1 MYAQVHV
8 TSTAG
13 SLMST
18 AYWPVMRNVYFNLYT
33 REVEIT
39 VEKPQ
44 SVAAYTTSTVMRWV
58 FFYLAK
64 LKSALIVVN
73 H

>member
-44 SVAAYTTSTVMRWV
+44 SVAAYTTGTMMR
-58 FFYLAK
+58 
-64 LKSALIVVN
+64 
-73 H
+73 

>member
-13 SLMST
+13 SLIST
-18 AYWPVMRNVYFNLYT
+18 AYWPVIRNVYT

-44 SVAAYTTSTVMRWV
+44 SVAAYTAGTIMRWV
-58 FFYLAK
+58 FFYFTK

-73 H
+73 N